1 MPVIVQIYSLTNPD
15 DVQLLIDL
23 GVDHV
28 GIAPAGQGL
37 PSDVDE
43 ALGRQIMTMLP
54 EGMLGSALTVKE
66 DIPPIVDMARN
77 IQPDIVHITSLTDAV
92 SVETQRK
99 LRDALPSGT
108 QIMKAIAVGGP
119 ETADEAIDAARRFA
133 PVSDYILLDT
143 ASPDRDDI
151 GAAGLTHDWRISARI
166 VEEVGH
172 LTTVI
177 LAGGLDPTN
186 VAEAIRTVRPAGVDT
201 FSRTNLPDSHRKD
214 PQLVA
219 DFVREARR
227 AAELLD

>member
-1 MPVIVQIYSLTNPD
+1 MIVQIYSLTDLD

-37 PSDVDE
+37 PSDVHED
-43 ALGRQIMTMLP
+43 LGRQIMSMLP
-54 EGMLGSALTVKE
+54 DGMLGSALTIRE
-66 DIPPIVDMARN
+66 EIPPIVEMAKAIRPN
-77 IQPDIVHITSLTDAV
+77 IVHITSLTDAV
-92 SVETQRK
+92 SVETQRQ

-119 ETADEAIDAARRFA
+119 ETADEAIDAARRYA
-133 PVSDYILLDT
+133 PVSDFILLDT

-166 VEEVGH
+166 VEDVGAM
-172 LTTVI
+172 TTVI

-186 VAEAIRTVRPAGVDT
+186 VAEAIRTVRPAGVDS
-201 FSRTNLPDSHRKD
+201 FSRTNLPGSHRKD
-214 PQLVA
+214 PKIVT

-227 AAELLD
+227 AAEQLV